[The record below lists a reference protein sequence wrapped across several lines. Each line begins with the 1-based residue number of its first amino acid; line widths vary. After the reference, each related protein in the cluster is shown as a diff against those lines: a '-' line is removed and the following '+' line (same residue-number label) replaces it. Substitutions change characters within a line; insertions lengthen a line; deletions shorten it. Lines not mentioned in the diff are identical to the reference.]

1 MTRAFPNPTPLLAAL
16 VLLLATLLP
25 APTSA
30 QALSAE
36 PIDAIVAVV
45 EDDVIL
51 KSELDRAVR
60 NIVAQ
65 FQGRTD
71 LPPRE
76 VLERQ
81 VLDRLVLLELQLQAA
96 QRTGIRVTD
105 AELDQVI
112 LRIAQQNGATVDQL
126 RQQLDLQGIGFG
138 EYRDSLRDELLA
150 QRLRQRVVQS
160 RVAVSDTE
168 IDILLASESLQQGQV
183 LVGHIMV
190 ALPDGATP
198 EQLELA
204 QTKIDGIR
212 KVIADGMDF
221 AAAAIRYSDAP
232 NALEGGTL
240 EWRGYD
246 EVPRLFAETLQGME
260 VGQVSPPLRGPS
272 GFHLIKLIDRRDGSQ
287 QTATEYKA
295 RGILVRSS
303 ELVSAD
309 QARAR
314 IDRARARIEAGES
327 FADVAREVSEDTLT
341 RDAGGDMGW
350 FKPMVYGTAV
360 GEQILA
366 LEDGELSQPFHS
378 EAGWHLLL
386 REDSREQD
394 ITEEVLRN
402 NAREMIARRKSEE
415 EWERFL
421 RETRAE
427 AYVDIR
433 LSSTG

>member
-303 ELVSAD
+303 ELVSAE